1 MGEIDKILDKKVIDD
16 HLKRLF
22 DQYKTNT
29 KIFSATHIGHI
40 SLSIVFLISILFPSR
55 EIIGHSVG
63 NDRRN
68 NSPRRMVT
76 FQCGGFFAQLPFG
89 W

>member
-1 MGEIDKILDKKVIDD
+1 MGELDNILDKKVIDD

-40 SLSIVFLISILFPSR
+40 SVSIVFLISILFPFLWLQIETR
-55 EIIGHSVG
+55 DNDVEIKRLSQSVL
-63 NDRRN
+63 
-68 NSPRRMVT
+68 
-76 FQCGGFFAQLPFG
+76 QQ
-89 W
+89 